1 MSGYE
6 LGDFLQARRS
16 RLKPAEVG
24 LPTYGHRRVAGL
36 RREEVAV
43 LAGVSADY
51 YTRLEQGR
59 ERNPSGQVIDAIS
72 RALRLNTDA
81 LWHAY
86 RLAGLLPM
94 IEAADESDE
103 VDPALLRLMETFPT
117 AVAYVINR
125 RLEVLAANALAD
137 ALLSPLADR
146 RQVLRSL
153 FLDPAARELYADWR
167 SVAKCSVE
175 ALRLAAGHHPD
186 DPRMTTTVKEL
197 RSSSNEFEQ
206 MWRSHGVSS
215 LGLRPKTFNHPAV
228 GRFTLT
234 YQSFDVQSTP
244 GQHLLIGTAEPGSA
258 DADALA
264 LLGSSM
270 SVLASGP
277 SERH

>member
-6 LGDFLQARRS
+6 LGDFLQARRAL
-16 RLKPAEVG
+16 LKPAEVG
-24 LPTYGHRRVAGL
+24 LPAYGHRRVAGL

-81 LWHAY
+81 HWHAY
-86 RLAGLLPM
+86 RLAGLLPT

-103 VDPALLRLMETFPT
+103 VDPALLRLMEGFPT

-153 FLDPAARELYADWR
+153 FLDPAARELYADWHE
-167 SVAKCSVE
+167 VAQCSVE
-175 ALRLAAGHHPD
+175 ALRLAAGHHPGD
-186 DPRMTTTVKEL
+186 LRMTATIQEL
-197 RSSSNEFEQ
+197 RSGSEEFEE
-206 MWRSHGVSS
+206 MWQRHGVSC
-215 LGLRPKTFNHPAV
+215 LGLRSKTFNHPRA
-228 GRFTLT
+228 GRLTLT
-234 YQSFDVQSTP
+234 YQSFDVQSAP
-244 GQHLLIGTAEPGSA
+244 GQHLLVGTAEPDSP
-258 DADALA
+258 DVDTLA
-264 LLGSSM
+264 LLD
-270 SVLASGP
+270 ASTRTLEVSGTG
-277 SERH
+277 RA